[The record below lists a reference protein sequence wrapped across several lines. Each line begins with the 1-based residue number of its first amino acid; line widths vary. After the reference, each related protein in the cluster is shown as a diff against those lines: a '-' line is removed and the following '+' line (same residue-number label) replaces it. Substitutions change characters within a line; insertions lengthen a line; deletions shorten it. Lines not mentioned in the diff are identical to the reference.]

1 MIETERLILNRIEQV
16 DANALFELFS
26 NDQVLKFYDVK
37 KFTSIHQAYDLI
49 DKMHD
54 RFDHQQGYRY
64 AIRLKSG
71 QLIGSFGVNKI
82 LETDGQYGV
91 VIGYDLHPDHWHQ
104 GLMSEAL
111 RRMLLQL
118 KENLLFSKKI
128 SFVIAEVYAE
138 NRQSIQ
144 LLLKQGFS
152 QIELNNDERIGL
164 NLEITTR
171 LIFKYS
177 FY

>member
-82 LETDGQYGV
+82 LETDG
-91 VIGYDLHPDHWHQ
+91 
-104 GLMSEAL
+104 
-111 RRMLLQL
+111 
-118 KENLLFSKKI
+118 
-128 SFVIAEVYAE
+128 
-138 NRQSIQ
+138 
-144 LLLKQGFS
+144 
-152 QIELNNDERIGL
+152 
-164 NLEITTR
+164 
-171 LIFKYS
+171 
-177 FY
+177 

>member
-1 MIETERLILNRIEQV
+1 M
-16 DANALFELFS
+16 
-26 NDQVLKFYDVK
+26 
-37 KFTSIHQAYDLI
+37 
-49 DKMHD
+49 
-54 RFDHQQGYRY
+54 
-64 AIRLKSG
+64 
-71 QLIGSFGVNKI
+71 
-82 LETDGQYGV
+82 
-91 VIGYDLHPDHWHQ
+91 IGYDLHPDHWHQ